1 MLSVTRFKTG
11 SPAYFRTWFGDLV
24 VESSQKVADADEG
37 IGVLAENFSPCLLVS
52 VRGLRRRQCGGSGY
66 EPRTSVTN

>member
-37 IGVLAENFSPCLLVS
+37 VSVPGEKFSPCLGVS
-52 VRGLRRRQCGGSGY
+52 VRGSGVGLWT
-66 EPRTSVTN
+66 EVSA